1 LERIGYLKEID
12 IERIGRIK
20 PVDEDEECGD
30 KVKDKAC
37 EGRQKC

>member
-12 IERIGRIK
+12 IEKIGRIK

-37 EGRQKC
+37 EGRQKR

>member
-1 LERIGYLKEID
+1 MERIGYLKEID

-37 EGRQKC
+37 EGRQKR